1 MTPEVKQSLIENV
14 LPKLK
19 QNTELLNELLKNPD
33 KTIGKLNQ
41 VFGLGQGD
49 NLLKTNVK
57 IEFLGSALNKFDDL
71 PLSKLG
77 TVNKNDIMPN
87 ILSQFTPDE
96 LKSFIGHSRLG
107 GDDFIKNNK
116 FFQDLNLYFKNN
128 VVVPEGSALK
138 FIVTDSAGRQ
148 IGDYTDI
155 INDMNRTFKDELLK
169 SVNAPNPAR
178 EASLVDNGQ
187 NFVELQRKG
196 LSNDNAKNLKNILD
210 DATARGV
217 DVPGTVRKTLDDVE
231 INGNLFD
238 QKSLETIRSNV
249 LDLVEGYQKSYMK
262 SIENLK
268 DAFGNIDPD
277 SLAMV
282 NQIYDPIFKQFGDIN
297 TELETILNIPAAEK
311 IKIVSIN
318 DVPTVEELKT
328 ITKKY
333 NIKLEGSD
341 ELENTLKLNAENPE
355 EVQKQ
360 IDSVKETIR
369 KNKEKAELVAQKQF
383 DEATEAYK
391 QKFSEWEANNK
402 DIADLTPEQQK
413 TRIEELKAKRDELV
427 AKRKE
432 NAEKLKRNQENI
444 VEIERRNKVTIEH
457 DNYSLSK
464 SQPDDFKYNKDSK
477 VDYPQMYRQNGRKK
491 QKLTLSEPFQN
502 RFFNGVEIK
511 EFITQTDLQ
520 GKVKALDWTAVPDK
534 SFDDEI
540 AKIDFQI
547 GRTVVDPPK
556 APVRP
561 DVTWVDN
568 MDIEVSLVERKFKIQ
583 NWESQVRPPGKIIN
597 EEIPT
602 VRLEDHIPDTVIRV
616 KAIELPDGYINKP
629 VILNPTNDFEYTFT
643 IIADPIEKSKK
654 PLQSALKKAIRKP
667 KPKIPKDTQI
677 TAQKF
682 KDWLEPNLPPRN
694 PPPTP
699 PPIQPPLGPVFTNR
713 VAKILNNY
721 FKTNIF
727 SKLKVI
733 RYKDICDNTID
744 INSEF
749 LLRESNTAQNFID
762 SIVEE
767 IIFSKAKPEDY
778 LRLKAYEDVFMD
790 IFEFPII
797 FEKSQID
804 NRMLEILMEQ
814 RRRGIEIDLTY
825 LKNYINYENLN
836 IFNQLNYQYLFS
848 DFKKVETL
856 LIHQIG
862 IIQKN
867 YAIIV

>member
-1 MTPEVKQSLIENV
+1 
-14 LPKLK
+14 
-19 QNTELLNELLKNPD
+19 
-33 KTIGKLNQ
+33 LNQ

-57 IEFLGSALNKFDDL
+57 IEFLESALNKFDDL

-77 TVNKNDIMPN
+77 SVNKNDIMPN

-96 LKSFIGHSRLG
+96 LKSFIGHSKFRF

-116 FFQDLNLYFKNN
+116 FFQELNLYFKKN
-128 VVVPEGSALK
+128 VVVPQGSALK

-155 INDMNRTFKDELLK
+155 ISDMNRTFKDELLK

-196 LSNDNAKNLKNILD
+196 LSNDNAKNLQNILD
-210 DATARGV
+210 DATKRGV
-217 DVPGTVRKTLDDVE
+217 DVPDTVRKTLGDVE

-268 DAFGNIDPD
+268 DTLGNIDPD

-282 NQIYDPIFKQFGDIN
+282 NQIYEPIFKQFGDIN
-297 TELETILNIPAAEK
+297 KELENILNIPDVEK

-318 DVPTVEELKT
+318 DVPTVEELQN

-341 ELENTLKLNAENPE
+341 ELENTLKLNAEKPE

-369 KNKEKAELVAQKQF
+369 KNKEKAEAAATKQF

-444 VEIERRNKVTIEH
+444 VEIERKNKVTIKH
-457 DNYSLSK
+457 DNYSLSPSEIDK
-464 SQPDDFKYNKDSK
+464 SSPYVNKKSVYYDPSVKYPN
-477 VDYPQMYRQNGRKK
+477 MYRETVIRGQNKIVRIETLDAAKK
-491 QKLTLSEPFQN
+491 I
-502 RFFNGVEIK
+502 NGVEFP
-511 EFITQTDLQ
+511 EFIRLNDLQ

-547 GRTVVDPPK
+547 GRKVVDPPK

-583 NWESQVRPPGKIIN
+583 NWEPQVRPPGKIIN
-597 EEIPT
+597 EEIPI

-643 IIADPIEKSKK
+643 IIADPIEKSKQ
-654 PLQSALKKAIRKP
+654 PLKSAVKKAIRNP
-667 KPKIPKDTQI
+667 TPKIPKDTQI

-713 VAKILNNY
+713 VAHILNNY

-749 LLRESNTAQNFID
+749 LLRESNNAQNFID

-767 IIFSKAKPEDY
+767 IIFSKAKPEDF

-867 YAIIV
+867 YLIIV